1 MTREA
6 QLIDKIKGLVRRAR
20 LPRFFNRYGRKWHPT
35 RQLVLCHAVY
45 ALYARC
51 WRRAAKFMREF
62 YGITMTFSC
71 WRKAILKIPSWAWD
85 ALARASAGDKPCAL
99 TAIDGTTLARSNPSQ
114 HYYQRILGGKT
125 ARPTQQL
132 LMIDVQRRKF
142 LAWRF
147 RSHQRGETIDVPY
160 LLRHTPVTPS
170 TILMDKG
177 FDAEWLHEWLDQRGV
192 WSIAPT
198 RAGCRYGRHR
208 RQLRDAVS
216 RR

>member
-1 MTREA
+1 MTREE

-99 TAIDGTTLARSNPSQ
+99 AAIDGTTLARSNPSQ

-160 LLRHTPVTPS
+160 LLRHTPRHAQHHPH
-170 TILMDKG
+170 G
-177 FDAEWLHEWLDQRGV
+177 QRLRRGM
-192 WSIAPT
+192 APRMARPT
-198 RAGCRYGRHR
+198 RSLEHR
-208 RQLRDAVS
+208 TTTERMPARTAPKNPQRLF
-216 RR
+216 